1 MEAIRLAVKSGDCGE
16 ALDST
21 MFLIFPHLR
30 GEVFQGGAEARLGDN
45 VVLHQVAVGGEGS
58 S

>member
-16 ALDST
+16 TLDST
-21 MFLIFPHLR
+21 MFLFPNLR
-30 GEVFQGGAEARLGDN
+30 GEMFQGGAEARLGDN